1 MHAMMYIRSRPL
13 AFAIVAGILVAAA
26 IMLVAIT
33 RPTEYTARV
42 GLLAA
47 PGAEVP
53 ESPNATDFP
62 AVVSLSMAAVVE
74 AAHSPSVVAKAS
86 SVTNGALSP
95 QQVFDAVS
103 VELVPGSG
111 LARVTVMASSP
122 IVAADVASSI
132 GNDLVGQNLFGP
144 AGGLRLLDN
153 RPDVRELQPDMAMS
167 GGLAL
172 AAGVTAAVAIFGLM
186 TLVRPSDRKRIER
199 ALGAAGIRNPV
210 AIVDGG
216 DPTDVV
222 REIERI
228 AKASGQPLR
237 VIPLTKST
245 ERDAEKLA
253 LELDLAGVRVAED
266 DRAYNSPVVGVATKD
281 DSMVDFRCMA
291 AAIAPSTR
299 LLAVVLQ

>member
-1 MHAMMYIRSRPL
+1 MHAIKQVLSRPI
-13 AFAIVAGILVAAA
+13 ASAIAVGVLVAAA
-26 IMLVAIT
+26 IMLVALT
-33 RPTEYTARV
+33 RPTEYTARI

-47 PGAEVP
+47 PTAEAP
-53 ESPNATDFP
+53 QSPPSADFP

-111 LARVTVMASSP
+111 LARVMVKASSP

-132 GNDLVGQNLFGP
+132 GNDLVGQNLFGS
-144 AGGLRLLDN
+144 AGGLRLLDS
-153 RPDVRELQPDMAMS
+153 RPDVREVQPDMALN
-167 GGLAL
+167 GGLAM
-172 AAGVTAAVAIFGLM
+172 AAGVTAAVAMFGLM

-237 VIPLTKST
+237 VIPLTRST
-245 ERDAEKLA
+245 ERDAEKLSLNLIWPA
-253 LELDLAGVRVAED
+253 FESQRMIGR
-266 DRAYNSPVVGVATKD
+266 T
-281 DSMVDFRCMA
+281 
-291 AAIAPSTR
+291 TR
-299 LLAVVLQ
+299 LSWVWPPRMTAWPIFVVWPLQ

>member
-1 MHAMMYIRSRPL
+1 MHAMKQAFSRPI
-13 AFAIVAGILVAAA
+13 ASAIGVGVLVAAA
-26 IMLVAIT
+26 IMLVAVT
-33 RPTEYTARV
+33 RPTEYTARI

-47 PGAEVP
+47 PAAEAP
-53 ESPNATDFP
+53 QSPPSADFP

-86 SVTNGALSP
+86 SATNGALSP

-111 LARVTVMASSP
+111 LARVMVKASSP

-144 AGGLRLLDN
+144 AGGLRLLDS
-153 RPDVRELQPDMAMS
+153 RPDVREVQPDIALN
-167 GGLAL
+167 GGLAM
-172 AAGVTAAVAIFGLM
+172 AAGVTAAVAMFGLM
-186 TLVRPSDRKRIER
+186 TLVRPSDRKRIEH

-216 DPTDVV
+216 DPSDVV

-245 ERDAEKLA
+245 ERDAEKLS

-266 DRAYNSPVVGVATKD
+266 DRAYNSPVVGVVTKD
-281 DSMVDFRCMA
+281 DSMTDLRCMA